1 MKAIILILT
10 LSSFIFASS
19 DYLFL
24 VKKYNKDIELE
35 AQIIS
40 EISTNIITNEEVKL
54 FIPNI
59 TDDEKEIYSKLF
71 QLANECDANFIFKKR
86 DYNFICEKNQ
96 IYFTNNYN
104 KLISDAK
111 YIGAFF
117 WSKSRPN
124 IVLIRERLKQKKVK
138 LSEEYERYIEDIE

>member
-124 IVLIRERLKQKKVK
+124 IVFIKSRLNKNSLILPITFNKFV
-138 LSEEYERYIEDIE
+138 EDF